1 MIFLE
6 TVTINIKTI
15 LYNSAAHKQMIE
27 LRNNILRKP
36 LGLSF
41 IPAVFTPA
49 AFKKEQQDIL
59 IGAFEVNKIV
69 GCCVL
74 TKVNER
80 TIQLRQMAVNNEFQG
95 KGVGKKIVQYAE
107 KIARE
112 EKYET
117 IMMHARSVAVSFYK
131 KLGYAIEG
139 NEFMEVSIPHFM
151 MKKNLKSCVKDYDN
165 MEQKY

>member
-1 MIFLE
+1 M
-6 TVTINIKTI
+6 TINIKTI

-27 LRNNILRKP
+27 LRNDILRKP

-41 IPAVFTPA
+41 TPA
-49 AFKKEQQDIL
+49 DFQKEQQNIL

-80 TIQLRQMAVNNEFQG
+80 IIQLRQMAVNNEFQG
-95 KGVGKKIVQYAE
+95 KGVGKQIVQYAE
-107 KIARE
+107 KIAQE

-165 MEQKY
+165 MERR

>member
-1 MIFLE
+1 M
-6 TVTINIKTI
+6 TINIKTI

-27 LRNNILRKP
+27 LRNDILRKP

-41 IPAVFTPA
+41 TPA
-49 AFKKEQQDIL
+49 DFQKEQQNIL

-95 KGVGKKIVQYAE
+95 KGVGKQIVQYAE
-107 KIARE
+107 KIAQE

-165 MEQKY
+165 MEQEY

>member
-1 MIFLE
+1 M
-6 TVTINIKTI
+6 TINIKTI
-15 LYNSAAHKQMIE
+15 LYNSAAHKQMID
-27 LRNNILRKP
+27 LRNDILRKP

-41 IPAVFTPA
+41 TPA
-49 AFKKEQQDIL
+49 DFQKEQQNIL

-95 KGVGKKIVQYAE
+95 KGVGKQIVQYAE
-107 KIARE
+107 KIAQE

-151 MKKNLKSCVKDYDN
+151 MKKNLKSCLKDYDN
-165 MEQKY
+165 MEQEY

>member
-1 MIFLE
+1 M
-6 TVTINIKTI
+6 TINIKTI
-15 LYNSAAHKQMIE
+15 LYNSAAHKQMID
-27 LRNNILRKP
+27 LRNDILRKP

-41 IPAVFTPA
+41 TPA
-49 AFKKEQQDIL
+49 DFQKEQQNIL

-95 KGVGKKIVQYAE
+95 KGVGKQIVQYAE
-107 KIARE
+107 KIAQE

-131 KLGYAIEG
+131 KLGYVIEG
-139 NEFMEVSIPHFM
+139 NEFTEVSIPHFM

-165 MEQKY
+165 MEQEY

>member
-1 MIFLE
+1 M
-6 TVTINIKTI
+6 TINIKTI

-27 LRNNILRKP
+27 LRNDILRKP

-41 IPAVFTPA
+41 TPA
-49 AFKKEQQDIL
+49 DFQKEQQDIL

-95 KGVGKKIVQYAE
+95 KGVGKQIVQYAE
-107 KIARE
+107 KIAQE

-151 MKKNLKSCVKDYDN
+151 MKKNLKSCLKDYDN
-165 MEQKY
+165 MERR

>member
-1 MIFLE
+1 M
-6 TVTINIKTI
+6 TTNIKTI
-15 LYNSAAHKQMIE
+15 LYNRAAHKQMIE
-27 LRNNILRKP
+27 LRNDILRKP

-41 IPAVFTPA
+41 TPA
-49 AFKKEQQDIL
+49 DFQKEQQDIL

-74 TKVNER
+74 TKVNKR

-107 KIARE
+107 KIAQE

>member
-1 MIFLE
+1 M
-6 TVTINIKTI
+6 TTNIKTI
-15 LYNSAAHKQMIE
+15 LYNSAAHKQMID
-27 LRNNILRKP
+27 LRNDILRKP

-41 IPAVFTPA
+41 TPA
-49 AFKKEQQDIL
+49 DFQKEQQDIL

-95 KGVGKKIVQYAE
+95 KGVGKQIVQYAE
-107 KIARE
+107 KIAQE

-151 MKKNLKSCVKDYDN
+151 MKKKS
-165 MEQKY
+165 

>member
-1 MIFLE
+1 M
-6 TVTINIKTI
+6 TINIKTI

-27 LRNNILRKP
+27 LRNDILRKP

-41 IPAVFTPA
+41 TPA
-49 AFKKEQQDIL
+49 DFQKEQQDIL

-80 TIQLRQMAVNNEFQG
+80 IIQLRQMAVNNEFQG
-95 KGVGKKIVQYAE
+95 KGVGKQIVQYAE
-107 KIARE
+107 KIAQE

-151 MKKNLKSCVKDYDN
+151 MKKNLKSCLKDYDN
-165 MEQKY
+165 MEQEY

>member
-6 TVTINIKTI
+6 TMTINIKTI
-15 LYNSAAHKQMIE
+15 LYNSAAHKQMID
-27 LRNNILRKP
+27 LRNDILRKP

-41 IPAVFTPA
+41 TPA
-49 AFKKEQQDIL
+49 DFQKEQQNIL

-95 KGVGKKIVQYAE
+95 KGVGKQIVQYAE
-107 KIARE
+107 KIAQE
-112 EKYET
+112 EKYKT

-151 MKKNLKSCVKDYDN
+151 MKKNLKSCLKDYDN
-165 MEQKY
+165 MEQEY

>member
-1 MIFLE
+1 M
-6 TVTINIKTI
+6 TINIKTI

-27 LRNNILRKP
+27 LRNDILRKP

-41 IPAVFTPA
+41 TPA
-49 AFKKEQQDIL
+49 DFQKEQQNIL

-107 KIARE
+107 KIAQE

>member
-6 TVTINIKTI
+6 TMTINIKTI

-27 LRNNILRKP
+27 LRNDILRKP

-41 IPAVFTPA
+41 TPA
-49 AFKKEQQDIL
+49 DFQKEQQNIL

-74 TKVNER
+74 TKVNEQ

-95 KGVGKKIVQYAE
+95 KGVGKQIVQYAE
-107 KIARE
+107 KIAQE

-151 MKKNLKSCVKDYDN
+151 MKKNLKSCLKDYDN
-165 MEQKY
+165 MERR

>member
-1 MIFLE
+1 M
-6 TVTINIKTI
+6 TINIKTI

-27 LRNNILRKP
+27 LRNDILRKP

-41 IPAVFTPA
+41 TPA
-49 AFKKEQQDIL
+49 DFQKEQQNIL

-107 KIARE
+107 KIAQE

-131 KLGYAIEG
+131 KLGYTIEG

-165 MEQKY
+165 MERR

>member
-1 MIFLE
+1 M
-6 TVTINIKTI
+6 TINIKTI

-27 LRNNILRKP
+27 LRNDILRKP

-41 IPAVFTPA
+41 TPA
-49 AFKKEQQDIL
+49 DFQKEQQDIL

-80 TIQLRQMAVNNEFQG
+80 TIQLRQMAVNSEFQR
-95 KGVGKKIVQYAE
+95 KDVGKQIVQYAE

-139 NEFMEVSIPHFM
+139 NEFTEVSIPHFM
-151 MKKNLKSCVKDYDN
+151 MKKNLKSCLKDYDN
-165 MEQKY
+165 M

>member
-1 MIFLE
+1 M
-6 TVTINIKTI
+6 TINIKTI

-27 LRNNILRKP
+27 LRNDILRKP

-41 IPAVFTPA
+41 TPA
-49 AFKKEQQDIL
+49 DFQKEQQDIL

-80 TIQLRQMAVNNEFQG
+80 IIQLRQMAVNNEFQG
-95 KGVGKKIVQYAE
+95 KGVGKQIVQYAE
-107 KIARE
+107 KIAQE

-139 NEFMEVSIPHFM
+139 NEFTEVSIPHFM

>member
-1 MIFLE
+1 M
-6 TVTINIKTI
+6 TINIKTI

-27 LRNNILRKP
+27 LRNDILRKP

-41 IPAVFTPA
+41 TPA
-49 AFKKEQQDIL
+49 DFQKEQQNIL

-107 KIARE
+107 KIAQE

-165 MEQKY
+165 MERR

>member
-1 MIFLE
+1 M
-6 TVTINIKTI
+6 TINIKTI

-27 LRNNILRKP
+27 LRNDILRKP

-41 IPAVFTPA
+41 TPA
-49 AFKKEQQDIL
+49 DFQKEQQNIL

-107 KIARE
+107 KIAQE

-131 KLGYAIEG
+131 KLGYTIEG
-139 NEFMEVSIPHFM
+139 NEFMEVSIPYFM

-165 MEQKY
+165 MERR

>member
-1 MIFLE
+1 M
-6 TVTINIKTI
+6 TINIKTI

-27 LRNNILRKP
+27 LRNDILRKP

-41 IPAVFTPA
+41 TPA
-49 AFKKEQQDIL
+49 DFQKEQQDIL

-107 KIARE
+107 KIAQE

-151 MKKNLKSCVKDYDN
+151 MKKNLKSCLKDYDN
-165 MEQKY
+165 MEQEY

>member
-1 MIFLE
+1 M
-6 TVTINIKTI
+6 TINIKTI
-15 LYNSAAHKQMIE
+15 LYNSAAHKQMID
-27 LRNNILRKP
+27 LRNDILRKP

-41 IPAVFTPA
+41 TPA
-49 AFKKEQQDIL
+49 DFQKEQQDIL

-80 TIQLRQMAVNNEFQG
+80 IIQLRQMAVNNEFQG
-95 KGVGKKIVQYAE
+95 KGVGKQIVQYAE
-107 KIARE
+107 KIAQE

-151 MKKNLKSCVKDYDN
+151 MKKNLKSCLKDYDN
-165 MEQKY
+165 MEQEY